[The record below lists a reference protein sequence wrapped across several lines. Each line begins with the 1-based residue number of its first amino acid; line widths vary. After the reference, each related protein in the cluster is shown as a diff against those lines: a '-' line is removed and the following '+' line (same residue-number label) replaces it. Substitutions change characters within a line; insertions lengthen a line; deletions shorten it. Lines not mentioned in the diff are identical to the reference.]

1 MNWNKSKTLIDW
13 FSSLSLNY
21 KEFINKSKNFRYKIV
36 DIEIDKKTNEAT
48 LFIMINGIRKQII
61 PFSPANIVTND
72 TMLNEFSSFD
82 VRAITFYALTKEQE
96 QIQSTQISHYIFG
109 QEFLDGKT
117 IFIVKNIDLEG
128 EERRSAHE
136 LYCDNKLLTNFN
148 RKDLKIII
156 STAIQEQAIEDFQK
170 IGE

>member
-72 TMLNEFSSFD
+72 TMLN
-82 VRAITFYALTKEQE
+82 
-96 QIQSTQISHYIFG
+96 
-109 QEFLDGKT
+109 
-117 IFIVKNIDLEG
+117 
-128 EERRSAHE
+128 
-136 LYCDNKLLTNFN
+136 
-148 RKDLKIII
+148 
-156 STAIQEQAIEDFQK
+156 
-170 IGE
+170 